1 MDTVQTYDPTYHGAT
16 LGGAG
21 RSYVN
26 QDGPQRAAER
36 ESRGMNNLEAQTNT
50 LEMRVRAL
58 AEEVEQLMSSV
69 GLGQL
74 YPLNNTTAP
83 GKADALEEPD
93 NRIDKVAQN
102 IRAIRLFTDH
112 IGNCVTMLRERIA

>member
-1 MDTVQTYDPTYHGAT
+1 MDTVQTYNPTYHGAT

-26 QDGPQRAAER
+26 QDGPACAPR
-36 ESRGMNNLEAQTNT
+36 ESRGMSNLETEKNT

-74 YPLNNTTAP
+74 SPLNTTGLADLAP
-83 GKADALEEPD
+83 EESD
-93 NRIDKVAQN
+93 NRIDVVAQN

-112 IGNCVTMLRERIA
+112 IGNCVAALRERIA

>member
-26 QDGPQRAAER
+26 QDGPPCAPR
-36 ESRGMNNLEAQTNT
+36 ESRGMSNLEAQTNT
-50 LEMRVRAL
+50 LETRVRAL

-74 YPLNNTTAP
+74 SPLNTGATDLAP
-83 GKADALEEPD
+83 EESD
-93 NRIDKVAQN
+93 NRIDVVAQN
-102 IRAIRLFTDH
+102 IRALRLFTDH
-112 IGNCVTMLRERIA
+112 IGNCVAALRERIA